1 MTYLIVFSFA
11 GNALSLVFKD
21 QDTMRF
27 IKFINHRAGGRSFVQ
42 AGGVYTEKEAILS

>member
-1 MTYLIVFSFA
+1 MTYPIVFSFA
-11 GNALSLVFKD
+11 GNALSLG
-21 QDTMRF
+21 F